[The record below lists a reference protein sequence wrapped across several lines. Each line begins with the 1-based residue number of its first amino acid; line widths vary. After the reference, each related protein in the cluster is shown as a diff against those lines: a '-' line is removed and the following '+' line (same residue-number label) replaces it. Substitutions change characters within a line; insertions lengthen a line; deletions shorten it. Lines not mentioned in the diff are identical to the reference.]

1 MTDEQTACVV
11 VLMAVL
17 ASIQHLIIIFIIR
30 SK

>member
-11 VLMAVL
+11 VFMAVL
-17 ASIQHLIIIFIIR
+17 AAIQHLIIIFIIR